1 MVQTPLPPTPKAAPP
16 CTLVI
21 FGAGGDLTKRLLMP
35 ALYNLAGMKLLDDRT
50 RILGVDR
57 SDMDVGKWRDDL
69 TATMQSF
76 TTDKTAEFYTEKVDE
91 TDWGWV
97 TERLGYL
104 QGDIT
109 SEKTFAD
116 ITAQLE
122 EYAKAQG
129 AGNVIFY
136 LALAA
141 RFFAPTIENLGKAGL
156 LADKADAFRR
166 LVIEKPFGHDLA
178 SARELDAK
186 ILGVMPERN
195 VYRID
200 HFMGKEMV
208 QNIMALRFAN
218 GMLEPV
224 WRREYIDHVQIMAD
238 ETLGIGTRGSFYDR
252 TGALR
257 DVLQNHLF
265 TVLAMVAMESPGSYA
280 PDAIHA
286 EKAKVIE
293 AIRKMAPEDAVR
305 AQYTAGKVMGEP
317 VVGYLEEKDIKPGST
332 TESYVAVKLQ
342 IDNWRWAGV
351 PFYLRHGK
359 RMAGRRTQVVIQF
372 RQAPIKVFGDAEG
385 ELMTPNVLT
394 LKIDPAEEASVRLNL
409 KRPGV
414 LPTLANGDMT
424 FRYQDSFPTPSRD
437 GYETLFYGCM
447 MGDSTLFMRADN
459 IEASWAA
466 LQPAL
471 DSWAGE
477 SGAMPTYAAGSAGPK
492 ESDDLLARDGRTWEP
507 FD

>member
-1 MVQTPLPPTPKAAPP
+1 
-16 CTLVI
+16 VI

-35 ALYNLAGMKLLDDRT
+35 ALYNLAGMGLLDERT

-57 SDMDVGKWRDDL
+57 TAMDVDKWRADL
-69 TATMQSF
+69 TTMMQSF
-76 TTDKTAEFYTEKVDE
+76 TTDKTAEFYTEKVNE

-97 TERLGYL
+97 TQRLSYL
-104 QGDIT
+104 AGDIT
-109 SEKTFAD
+109 AEQTYTDIAAHLAD
-116 ITAQLE
+116 Q
-122 EYAKAQG
+122 AKQQG
-129 AGNVIFY
+129 SAHVIFY

-141 RFFAPTIENLGKAGL
+141 RFFAPTIEHLAHAGL
-156 LADKADAFRR
+156 LAEKPDGFRR
-166 LVIEKPFGHDLA
+166 LIIEKPFGHDLP
-178 SARELDAK
+178 SARALDST
-186 ILGVMPERN
+186 ILGVMHESQ

-208 QNIMALRFAN
+208 QTIMALRFAN
-218 GMLEPV
+218 GMMEPV

-238 ETLGIGTRGSFYDR
+238 ETLGIGGRGSFYDA

-293 AIRKMAPEDAVR
+293 AIRKLSPGDVVR
-305 AQYTAGKVMGEP
+305 AQYTAGTVQGEH
-317 VVGYLEEKDIKPGST
+317 VVGYLEEKDIKPNST
-332 TESYVAVKLQ
+332 TESFVAVKLQ

-359 RMAGRRTQVVIQF
+359 RMAGRRTQVVIHF
-372 RQAPIKVFGDAEG
+372 RQAPIKVYGDAPG

-394 LKIDPAEEASVRLNL
+394 LKIDPVEEASVRLNL

-414 LPTLANGDMT
+414 LPYLANGEMI
-424 FRYQDSFPTPSRD
+424 FRYQDSFPTPSRV

-447 MGDSTLFMRADN
+447 MGDSALFMRADN

-471 DSWAGE
+471 DAWAADT
-477 SGAMPTYAAGSAGPK
+477 SPLPTYVAGSAGPK
-492 ESDDLLARDGRTWEP
+492 DSDDLLARDGFEWDP
-507 FD
+507 FE